1 MPRLRITKKAN
12 QCNALTERDVHL
24 QYGKLNALTERD
36 VHLQYGKLNALTERD
51 VHLQYGKLIDN
62 IYMTASSTI

>member
-36 VHLQYGKLNALTERD
+36 VHLQYGKL
-51 VHLQYGKLIDN
+51 IDN